1 MNALHKYKNG
11 DWYVTIHSDGTKIRQ
26 TEAVNPIAT
35 FPESTDCKIT
45 NYCDAGCSYC
55 HENSTTKDAKS
66 PDLTKTVELYK
77 QLPPGVEIAIGGGN
91 PFAHEQFDDFVKELS
106 EHGIIC
112 NVTINEKHFPQERNR
127 IEKLIGLGYLHGVG
141 YSYNK
146 IPLDWDYQNAVTHLI
161 IGVTSYQELDSV
173 VEKNTGKV
181 LLLGYKNFR
190 RGEIYLSKH
199 ERTIND
205 NISLWYRCL
214 FGAAKQAKLS
224 FDNLAIEQLKPSRM
238 YSKED
243 YARYYMGEDGTHT
256 FYLDAVENKFAK
268 SSTSYTR
275 HDYQDN
281 IIDMFKVIKE
291 STNGTDKLF

>member
-1 MNALHKYKNG
+1 
-11 DWYVTIHSDGTKIRQ
+11 
-26 TEAVNPIAT
+26 
-35 FPESTDCKIT
+35 
-45 NYCDAGCSYC
+45 
-55 HENSTTKDAKS
+55 
-66 PDLTKTVELYK
+66 
-77 QLPPGVEIAIGGGN
+77 
-91 PFAHEQFDDFVKELS
+91 
-106 EHGIIC
+106 
-112 NVTINEKHFPQERNR
+112 
-127 IEKLIGLGYLHGVG
+127 
-141 YSYNK
+141 
-146 IPLDWDYQNAVTHLI
+146 
-161 IGVTSYQELDSV
+161 
-173 VEKNTGKV
+173 
-181 LLLGYKNFR
+181 
-190 RGEIYLSKH
+190 
-199 ERTIND
+199 
-205 NISLWYRCL
+205 L